1 MKFHIFEATFS
12 RIDTEIASIK
22 PNRIEYLTLL
32 EDKISSF
39 YSYDDIYSKI
49 DSARSLLLS
58 QIDSEFT
65 QDIKN
70 ACLNDSKT
78 RLAYFKL
85 VFCDEKLDT
94 KPELGLKAIKL
105 AKLTFKNEINIH
117 KRFLYFHLSDFLINT
132 IDKSNQTRYT
142 NEQLYELFHLPD
154 REYLVFNRFVGRLSL
169 FNEHSII
176 IKEFLIKLIKVKS
189 INIQIIGHKIVI
201 VLANTNQTVH
211 FIHTFDLGLNLVC
224 SKRIKNILYLSM
236 NQNFIMFESS
246 LSVNSIKKQLS
257 GDSKIELLN
266 YDLQKVDQF
275 TYKEMDSNVSVF
287 DLMTRISLLY
297 FLPDRFVVD
306 SKSNDTLELSFFM
319 RNADKTQKAVLFAKI
334 EIEKCESYAI
344 KVDQESRLYVIVEVF
359 VDDYYDRELRVRN
372 LDGGNRENLYCYDM
386 NAKLLF
392 KRFVAV
398 LEDLDNVDLM
408 NQLA

>member
-1 MKFHIFEATFS
+1 
-12 RIDTEIASIK
+12 
-22 PNRIEYLTLL
+22 
-32 EDKISSF
+32 
-39 YSYDDIYSKI
+39 
-49 DSARSLLLS
+49 
-58 QIDSEFT
+58 
-65 QDIKN
+65 
-70 ACLNDSKT
+70 
-78 RLAYFKL
+78 
-85 VFCDEKLDT
+85 
-94 KPELGLKAIKL
+94 
-105 AKLTFKNEINIH
+105 
-117 KRFLYFHLSDFLINT
+117 
-132 IDKSNQTRYT
+132 
-142 NEQLYELFHLPD
+142 
-154 REYLVFNRFVGRLSL
+154 
-169 FNEHSII
+169 
-176 IKEFLIKLIKVKS
+176 
-189 INIQIIGHKIVI
+189 
-201 VLANTNQTVH
+201 
-211 FIHTFDLGLNLVC
+211 
-224 SKRIKNILYLSM
+224 M